1 MCRAAWPLCTAIAAG
16 VWGALKAPQ
25 KPEGSRCSEMHSQ
38 PYLSPKWII
47 PDGNS
52 SCFEKTIYPFTFSWC
67 AGLTVAHCHCGRGSG
82 PWGLGAAQGPQKP
95 EGSRCSEM
103 HSQPYLRRFFLVC
116 RAVWPEPNYFF
127 SWNQS
132 TIIFFKE
139 FQGTIIFF
147 KEYQGTIIFFNSI
160 HAPPP
165 PPPGYLMVNALEPI
179 VSTVSE
185 REIYTEALS

>member
-1 MCRAAWPLCTAIAAG
+1 MNYSRWKFFLFWENNLPFLPFHGVQGWLWHTAIAAG
-16 VWGALKAPQ
+16 
-25 KPEGSRCSEMHSQ
+25 
-38 PYLSPKWII
+38 
-47 PDGNS
+47 
-52 SCFEKTIYPFTFSWC
+52 
-67 AGLTVAHCHCGRGSG
+67 GL
-82 PWGLGAAQGPQKP
+82 GPQKP

-116 RAVWPEPNYFF
+116 NAVWPEPNYFF

-160 HAPPP
+160 HG
-165 PPPGYLMVNALEPI
+165 PPPGYVMVNALVRMSVYMSPFKYDHPQVCPPLNSSVMAYE
-179 VSTVSE
+179 SE
-185 REIYTEALS
+185 

>member
-1 MCRAAWPLCTAIAAG
+1 MVCRADCGTLPLRPG
-16 VWGALKAPQ
+16 VWAL
-25 KPEGSRCSEMHSQ
+25 G
-38 PYLSPKWII
+38 
-47 PDGNS
+47 
-52 SCFEKTIYPFTFSWC
+52 
-67 AGLTVAHCHCGRGSG
+67 
-82 PWGLGAAQGPQKP
+82 P

-165 PPPGYLMVNALEPI
+165 PPVYLMVNALEPI